1 MSLSSPEMCVSV
13 PRRCVYVR
21 WYRAVAISGH
31 GHLLSVQLAGD
42 VSTTACPRSAGSAS
56 AEKLT
61 YSFKLHVRGVHLPAC
76 APTLEV

>member
-1 MSLSSPEMCVSV
+1 MSLSSSETWVSV

-21 WYRAVAISGH
+21 WYRAVAISGR
-31 GHLLSVQLAGD
+31 GHLLSAQLVGD

-61 YSFKLHVRGVHLPAC
+61 
-76 APTLEV
+76 

>member
-1 MSLSSPEMCVSV
+1 MSLSSPEMCVSG

-61 YSFKLHVRGVHLPAC
+61 YLPYRIYGNGC
-76 APTLEV
+76 RVSRLLR

>member
-1 MSLSSPEMCVSV
+1 MSLSSPEMCVSG

-61 YSFKLHVRGVHLPAC
+61 YLL
-76 APTLEV
+76 TL